1 MALLEVRDLA
11 VEFTLGDGRTARAV
25 DGISFDVEAGEAV
38 GLVGESGCGKTTT
51 ALAITRLLPSNG
63 RIAGGSVRL
72 AGEEISTMAPDE
84 LRRRRWTDMSIIFQG
99 AMNALNPVRRVG
111 DQVAE
116 PVLLHEPTLSRAAAM
131 ARVGELFELVGI
143 NPERRREYP
152 HQFSGGM
159 RQRVMIAMALACR
172 PRLVIG
178 DEPTTAL
185 DVMVQ
190 AQILELLERLRAELG
205 LALILITHDLAV
217 VAETCDR
224 AVVMYAGQLAETG
237 SVALLHERPLHP
249 YSVRLLGSVPDMTGE
264 RRLPEG
270 IPGQPPSPET
280 PVSGCRFHPRC
291 DHAMAVCVSDVPAIR
306 SFGVSHAV
314 ACHAVSDDGRLR
326 SPSELPVL
334 ASAAIV
340 AEAAAAGAEVV
351 IEPDPAEVSAGA
363 PEDPVDAAGASA

>member
-1 MALLEVRDLA
+1 MALLEVRDLV
-11 VEFTLGDGRTARAV
+11 VEFALGTGRTARAV
-25 DGISFDVEAGEAV
+25 DGVSFDVDAGEAV

-51 ALAITRLLPSNG
+51 ALAITRLLPANG

-72 AGEEISTMAPDE
+72 AGEEISSMPEDE
-84 LRRRRWTDMSIIFQG
+84 LRRRRWADVSIIFQG

-111 DQVAE
+111 DQVVE
-116 PVLLHEPTLSRAAAM
+116 PVLLHEPGLTRSAAT
-131 ARVGELFELVGI
+131 ARVAELFELVGI
-143 NPERRREYP
+143 SPDRLREYP

-190 AQILELLERLRAELG
+190 AQILELLERLRRELG

-237 SVALLHERPLHP
+237 TVAQLHDRPLHP
-249 YSVRLLGSVPDMTGE
+249 YSVRLLGSVPDITGE
-264 RRLPEG
+264 RRLPDG
-270 IPGQPPSPET
+270 IPGQPPSPEA
-280 PVSGCRFHPRC
+280 PVPGCRFHPRC
-291 DHAMAVCVSDVPAIR
+291 DHAMAQCASEAPVIR
-306 SFGVSHAV
+306 GFGGAHAV
-314 ACHAVSDDGRLR
+314 ACHAVTDDGRLR
-326 SPSELPVL
+326 SPGELPL
-334 ASAAIV
+334 LRSAALV
-340 AEAAAAGAEVV
+340 AEAAAEGIEVGVGSEPGRGA
-351 IEPDPAEVSAGA
+351 A
-363 PEDPVDAAGASA
+363 

>member
-1 MALLEVRDLA
+1 
-11 VEFTLGDGRTARAV
+11 
-25 DGISFDVEAGEAV
+25 V

-51 ALAITRLLPSNG
+51 ALAITRLLPPNG
-63 RIAGGSVRL
+63 RIAAGSIRL
-72 AGEEISTMAPDE
+72 AGEELTSMPEDE
-84 LRRRRWTDMSIIFQG
+84 LRRRRWTDVSIIFQG

-111 DQVAE
+111 EQVAE
-116 PVLLHEPTLSRAAAM
+116 PVALHEPGLSRSAVT
-131 ARVGELFELVGI
+131 ARVSELFELVGI
-143 NPERRREYP
+143 SPDRIREYP

-190 AQILELLERLRAELG
+190 AQILELLERLRTELG

-237 SVALLHERPLHP
+237 PVNGLHARPLHP
-249 YSVRLLGSVPDMTGE
+249 YTVRLLGSVPDITGE

-270 IPGQPPSPET
+270 IPGQPPSPEA
-280 PVSGCRFHPRC
+280 PVPGCRFHPRC
-291 DHAMAVCVSDVPAIR
+291 DHAMPVCVSEVPTSR
-306 SFGVSHAV
+306 GFGAAHTV
-314 ACHAVSDDGRLR
+314 ACHAVSENGRLR
-326 SPSELPVL
+326 APGELPVL
-334 ASAAIV
+334 ASAAAV
-340 AEAAAAGAEVV
+340 AEAAAAGTEVASV
-351 IEPDPAEVSAGA
+351 V
-363 PEDPVDAAGASA
+363 VDAMSGRSTADGAARIDGGTGA

>member
-11 VEFTLGDGRTARAV
+11 VEFTLGDGRVARAV
-25 DGISFDVEAGEAV
+25 DGISFDVDAGEAV

-51 ALAITRLLPSNG
+51 ALAITRLLPPNG

-72 AGEEISTMAPDE
+72 GGEEVSALSAEDF
-84 LRRRRWTDMSIIFQG
+84 RRRRWTDVSIIFQG

-111 DQVAE
+111 EQVAE
-116 PVLLHEPTLSRAAAM
+116 PVLLHEPGLSRNTAMSRAA
-131 ARVGELFELVGI
+131 ELFELVGI
-143 NPERRREYP
+143 SPERTREYP

-205 LALILITHDLAV
+205 LALILITHDLSV

-224 AVVMYAGQLAETG
+224 AVVMYAGQTAETG
-237 SVALLHERPLHP
+237 TVAQLHDRPLHP
-249 YSVRLLGSVPDMTGE
+249 YSVRLLGAVPDMTRE

-270 IPGQPPSPET
+270 IPGQPPSPEA
-280 PVSGCRFHPRC
+280 PVPGCRFHPRC
-291 DHAMAVCVSDVPAIR
+291 DRAMAVCVSDVPPTR
-306 SFGVSHAV
+306 GFGTSHAV
-314 ACHAVSDDGRLR
+314 ACHAVTDEGQLR
-326 SPSELPVL
+326 SPRELPVL

-340 AEAAAAGAEVV
+340 AEAAAAGAEGGPDV
-351 IEPDPAEVSAGA
+351 IDPRSVGWQPPGGA
-363 PEDPVDAAGASA
+363 P

>member
-1 MALLEVRDLA
+1 VALLEVRDLV
-11 VEFTLGDGRTARAV
+11 VEFTLGDGRAARAV
-25 DGISFDVEAGEAV
+25 DGISFDVDAGEAV

-72 AGEEISTMAPDE
+72 AGDEISTMSPDDF
-84 LRRRRWTDMSIIFQG
+84 RRRRWTDVSIIFQG

-116 PVLLHEPTLSRAAAM
+116 PIELHQPGLSQAAIRS
-131 ARVGELFELVGI
+131 RVGELFELVGI
-143 NPERRREYP
+143 SPERAREYP

-190 AQILELLERLRAELG
+190 AQILDLLERLRRELG
-205 LALILITHDLAV
+205 LALILITHDLSV

-237 SVALLHERPLHP
+237 TVAQMHDRPLHP
-249 YSVRLLGSVPDMTGE
+249 YSVRLLGSVPDMGGP

-270 IPGQPPSPET
+270 IPGQPPSPEA
-280 PVSGCRFHPRC
+280 PVPGCRFHPRC
-291 DHAMAVCVSDVPAIR
+291 DHAMAVCASTAPPTR
-306 SFGVSHAV
+306 SFGAAHAV
-314 ACHAVSDDGRLR
+314 ACHAVDDTGRLR
-326 SPSELPVL
+326 SPAELPVL
-334 ASAAIV
+334 ASATLV
-340 AEAAAAGAEVV
+340 AEAAAVGAEVDQQRLD
-351 IEPDPAEVSAGA
+351 PDAPMDGPTPEELVGGA
-363 PEDPVDAAGASA
+363 P